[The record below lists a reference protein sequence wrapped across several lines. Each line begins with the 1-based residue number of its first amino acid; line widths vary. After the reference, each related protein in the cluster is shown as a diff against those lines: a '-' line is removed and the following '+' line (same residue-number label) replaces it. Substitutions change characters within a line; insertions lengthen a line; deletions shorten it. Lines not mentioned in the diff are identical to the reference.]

1 MNFWEP
7 GLTETLYTI
16 ALFLFVAIL
25 LAPLS
30 GWSPDDDTQSTD
42 TNAAGSEPQAVKGN
56 EQ

>member
-30 GWSPDDDTQSTD
+30 GWSPEDDRTVDPLTHEDTENTQ
-42 TNAAGSEPQAVKGN
+42 P
-56 EQ
+56 